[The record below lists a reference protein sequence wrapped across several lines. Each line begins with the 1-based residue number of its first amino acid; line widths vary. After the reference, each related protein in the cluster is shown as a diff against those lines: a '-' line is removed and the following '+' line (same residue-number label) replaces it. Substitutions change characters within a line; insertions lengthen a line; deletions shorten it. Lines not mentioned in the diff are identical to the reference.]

1 MSALDRA
8 VAFTHVDGVPE
19 TVYRHLD
26 LDVAVVL
33 EELLQVERVVA
44 KAGHGLGAADLEC
57 GFQLARRAHEAH
69 ALAAAAGRRLDQ
81 DRIANPRRLFE
92 RVGLVAQHARAGDRG
107 QAVGG
112 EDATRGLLRCEA
124 LKHFGRGT
132 DECQAVGPD
141 DLGEALVLRKETVAG
156 VDGVTAGDDRGGDD
170 CGRGEVASLGVG
182 RPDADRFVGQL
193 SGQAFAIG
201 LAVGDDGADAESPAG
216 AQDPQRYLAAVGN
229 QDLAEHQAFPATATA
244 SGPAG
249 ATPAGATPAGASPAG
264 ASPAGAS
271 PAGASLGGTSL
282 IGACSGGSMRT
293 SSCPYSTASPA
304 SARLEPMIPSTG
316 DTTSCWTPRT
326 STVPILSPARTR
338 IPTARSR
345 RGLYMPTAG
354 DMATTLPCSASLGS
368 RARRSRSS
376 GRPWPTALARA
387 AASAVA
393 ALFGS
398 GAVAGLRSRA
408 FPPPWR
414 TSISPRPP
422 DASLAMRAGR
432 SSSAR
437 RAMASWSRWNR
448 GVLAG
453 SDGPGLAGPCGAG
466 ID

>member
-170 CGRGEVASLGVG
+170 CGRGEIASLGVG
-182 RPDADRFVGQL
+182 RPDADGLVGQL

-249 ATPAGATPAGASPAG
+249 ATPAGT
-264 ASPAGAS
+264 
-271 PAGASLGGTSL
+271 
-282 IGACSGGSMRT
+282 CSGSSMRT

-408 FPPPWR
+408 FQPPWR

>member
-141 DLGEALVLRKETVAG
+141 DLGEALVLRQETVAG
-156 VDGVTAGDDRGGDD
+156 VDGVAAGDDRGGND
-170 CGRGEVASLGVG
+170 CGRGEVAALGVG
-182 RPDADRFVGQL
+182 RPDADGLVGQL

-216 AQDPQRYLAAVGN
+216 AQDPQRDLAAVGN

-249 ATPAGATPAGASPAG
+249 ATPAA
-264 ASPAGAS
+264 
-271 PAGASLGGTSL
+271 ASLV
-282 IGACSGGSMRT
+282 GACSGGSMRT
-293 SSCPYSTASPA
+293 SSCPYSTGSPA

>member
-69 ALAAAAGRRLDQ
+69 ALAAAAGRRLEQ

-92 RVGLVAQHARAGDRG
+92 CVGLVAQHARAGDRG

-141 DLGEALVLRKETVAG
+141 DLGEALVLRKETVTG

-170 CGRGEVASLGVG
+170 CGRGEIASLGIG

-201 LAVGDDGADAESPAG
+201 LAVGDDGAGAESPAG

-249 ATPAGATPAGASPAG
+249 ATPAGTSPAGTSPAGASPAGASPAG

-354 DMATTLPCSASLGS
+354 DMATTFACSASLGC
-368 RARRSRSS
+368 RARLSRSW

-408 FPPPWR
+408 FQPP
-414 TSISPRPP
+414 
-422 DASLAMRAGR
+422 
-432 SSSAR
+432 
-437 RAMASWSRWNR
+437 
-448 GVLAG
+448 
-453 SDGPGLAGPCGAG
+453 
-466 ID
+466 